1 MLKTVKLKNPEAF
14 ASSSEAN
21 KAITEHLK
29 QLTNGSYIFTV
40 DMNTR
45 EGYITE
51 AMYGAANKLTAGQ
64 LGLIYLFSAT
74 EKQDTLE
81 PLEFITTAVYSSV
94 TSATNAVVFSNNISK
109 ELLDFILEVAGFNSV
124 LDAAYQMNRR
134 NFLKQE
140 ITKFQKELETITK
153 GK

>member
-51 AMYGAANKLTAGQ
+51 AMYGANKLTAVQ
-64 LGLIYLFSAT
+64 LGLNYLFSET

-81 PLEFITTAVYSSV
+81 PMGFTTTEPYAIA
-94 TSATNAVVFSNNISK
+94 SATNAVVFSNNISK